1 MILSKKINTYQAT
14 KFFLRIDAVEH
25 DAYHLFTHTSTKKAC
40 VKW

>member
-25 DAYHLFTHTSTKKAC
+25 DAYHLFTHTSINSLC
-40 VKW
+40 